1 MDILL
6 IITALFIATETI
18 NPGVDDAK
26 KIQKNE
32 EIAETVETEPP
43 EEIISESQA
52 EVEAQTES
60 EEEVPEEEPLENNK
74 VDGEANENE
83 ES

>member
-1 MDILL
+1 MKIIDIC
-6 IITALFIATETI
+6 
-18 NPGVDDAK
+18 
-26 KIQKNE
+26 NE
-32 EIAETVETEPP
+32 AET
-43 EEIISESQA
+43 
-52 EVEAQTES
+52 EAQTES

>member
-1 MDILL
+1 MWSSK
-6 IITALFIATETI
+6 ASK
-18 NPGVDDAK
+18 VSK
-26 KIQKNE
+26 VSKNQGTPS
-32 EIAETVETEPP
+32 AGETE
-43 EEIISESQA
+43 A
-52 EVEAQTES
+52 EAQTES